1 MMLRATLLSTLI
13 LSSAIQAYAA
23 KPKQFPQDNLVYR
36 PRVHTGF
43 SQYRA
48 PSLWGTKKVVLT
60 FDDGPHITNTPKIL
74 DILARY
80 GVSATFFV
88 LTENIN
94 PQNRHIVDRIVMEG
108 HTLAS
113 HDHDHD
119 NNNNESETTY
129 RKELTQTIT
138 SIKTILAEL
147 GVTQNQIYYRF
158 PYGAYGANRAYH
170 HMNVMKE
177 VSQEL
182 FGENCINFA
191 FWDIDTAD
199 WVSDMTSQNVSDGIT
214 AHLVGGTAYTHG
226 KKTVNGRTVWRKK
239 PYKINNPIGGGVVLM
254 HDVQTK
260 TVKGT
265 ELFLETANEKGFEIV
280 PLESVKEFSYG
291 EKVCELKTPEL

>member
-1 MMLRATLLSTLI
+1 MFKDTFTKLLIGTSLLSSLAV
-13 LSSAIQAYAA
+13 SAGEI
-23 KPKQFPQDNLVYR
+23 KQFPEDNLVYR
-36 PRVHTGF
+36 PRVDIGF

-60 FDDGPHITNTPKIL
+60 FDDGPHITNTPKVL

-80 GVSATFFV
+80 GVTATFFV

-129 RKELTQTIT
+129 KKELTQTIT
-138 SIKTILAEL
+138 SIKSILSEL
-147 GVTQNQIYYRF
+147 GVNQNQLYYRF

-177 VSQEL
+177 VSQNL

-199 WVSDMTSQNVSDGIT
+199 WVSDMTSQNVADGIT
-214 AHLVGGTAYTHG
+214 AHLIGGTAYTHA
-226 KKTVNGRTVWRKK
+226 KKTINGRSVWRKK
-239 PYKINNPIGGGVVLM
+239 AYRVSRPLGGGVVLM

-260 TVKGT
+260 SVKGV
-265 ELFLETANEKGFEIV
+265 EIFLETASKKGFEIV
-280 PLESVKEFSYG
+280 PIESVKEFSYG
-291 EKVCELKTPEL
+291 DKVCELKK

>member
-1 MMLRATLLSTLI
+1 MLRKTLIAIAMSTLFTT
-13 LSSAIQAYAA
+13 ANAGG
-23 KPKQFPQDNLVYR
+23 PKQFPEDNLVYR

-74 DILARY
+74 DTLARY
-80 GVSATFFV
+80 GVQATFFV

-94 PQNRHIVDRIVMEG
+94 PQNKHIVERIINEG

-119 NNNNESETTY
+119 DNNREKEIVFKT
-129 RKELTQTIT
+129 ELTN
-138 SIKTILAEL
+138 SIKTIKKIQADV
-147 GVTQNQIYYRF
+147 GVLSKQIYYRF
-158 PYGAYGANRAYH
+158 PYGAYGKSGAYH

-199 WVSDMTSQNVSDGIT
+199 WVSDMTSQNVADAAM
-214 AHLVGGTAYTHG
+214 AHIIGGTAYTHA
-226 KKTVNGRTVWRKK
+226 KKEVNGRTVWRKK
-239 PYKINNPIGGGVVLM
+239 AYRVSKPLGGGVILM

-260 TVKGT
+260 TVKAI
-265 ELFLETANEKGFEIV
+265 ELFLELANKNGVEIV
-280 PLESVKEFSYG
+280 PIEGVKEYFYG
-291 EKVCELKTPEL
+291 DKVCELKK

>member
-1 MMLRATLLSTLI
+1 MFKNTFAKLLIGTSLLSSLAV
-13 LSSAIQAYAA
+13 SAEEV
-23 KPKQFPQDNLVYR
+23 KQFPEDNLVYR
-36 PRVHTGF
+36 PRVDIGF

-60 FDDGPHITNTPKIL
+60 FDDGPHITNTPKVL

-80 GVSATFFV
+80 GVTATFFV

-129 RKELTQTIT
+129 KKELTQTIT
-138 SIKTILAEL
+138 SIKSILSEL
-147 GVTQNQIYYRF
+147 GVNQNQIYYRF

-177 VSQEL
+177 VSQSL

-199 WVSDMTSQNVSDGIT
+199 WVSDMTSQNVADGIT
-214 AHLVGGTAYTHG
+214 AHLIGGTAYTHA
-226 KKTVNGRTVWRKK
+226 KKTINGRSVWRKK
-239 PYKINNPIGGGVVLM
+239 AYRVSRPLGGGVVLM

-260 TVKGT
+260 SVKGV
-265 ELFLETANEKGFEIV
+265 EIFLETASKKGFEIV
-280 PLESVKEFSYG
+280 PIESVKEFSYG
-291 EKVCELKTPEL
+291 DKVCELKK